1 MRLACASFKKA
12 GAACHQER
20 TMNDIFKGLLFLHG
34 YRLPFESIE
43 GSDGAEAGE
52 KYASGFG
59 NHAASQ
65 RKFAPLGHVRRQ
77 RGDEVR
83 SPAQEVC
90 VAGGCG

>member
-1 MRLACASFKKA
+1 
-12 GAACHQER
+12 
-20 TMNDIFKGLLFLHG
+20 MNDIFKGLLFLHG

-65 RKFAPLGHVRRQ
+65 RKFSPLGHARRLRNTGVQ
-77 RGDEVR
+77 
-83 SPAQEVC
+83 PAAQEIC
-90 VAGGCG
+90 TAGGCG